1 MPAPT
6 SKSPS
11 KLPPMSAVR
20 AFEAAAESRQLHPRR
35 EELGMTQAAVSYQV
49 KALEDRIG
57 SALFVRQA
65 RNVALTPAGRRL
77 APAVT
82 EAFEMLRTAFAT
94 VGRNVDNVLSLS
106 ILPTIASHW
115 LVPRLGRFQIAHPQ
129 FAVQLDAS
137 HDIVDFAQAEFDL
150 AIRSG
155 RGDWPAL
162 EALFLLPSHF
172 TPVCSPRLL
181 QSTPLEGPADILKL
195 PILSP
200 HDPWWADWFSKA
212 EDRFGRSLGP
222 ARPFLRHP
230 DLRGHGGDGRAGG
243 RPRQS
248 LFLRAFRSRR
258 GPLRARAIFGDLV
271 QMFDLVLEADRSYW
285 LVYPKARRRSERIRA
300 FCEWALEEAR
310 RDAAQAAHNEEC
322 RRTYRPF
329 GFVPS

>member
-1 MPAPT
+1 MPPPPL
-6 SKSPS
+6 KPPS
-11 KLPPMSAVR
+11 GLPPLSAVR
-20 AFEAAAESRQLHPRR
+20 AFEAAARHESFTRAA

-49 KALEDRIG
+49 KALEDRVG
-57 SALFVRQA
+57 SPLFVRQA

-82 EAFEMLRTAFAT
+82 EAFEMLRTAFASA
-94 VGRNVDNVLSLS
+94 GRNVDNVLSLS

-137 HDIVDFAQAEFDL
+137 HDIVDFAQGEFDL

-155 RGDWPAL
+155 RGDWPGL

-181 QSTPLEGPADILKL
+181 QASPLEGPADILKM

-200 HDPWWADWFSKA
+200 HDPWWAEWFEKA
-212 EDRFGRSLGP
+212 GVGKVDLSDRLDHSFGTQTFEGMAAMAGQGVALIN
-222 ARPFLRHP
+222 PFFFAA
-230 DLRGHGGDGRAGG
+230 DLASGR
-243 RPRQS
+243 
-248 LFLRAFRSRR
+248 
-258 GPLRARAIFGDLV
+258 LV
-271 QMFDLVLEADRSYW
+271 QMFDLILEADRSFW
-285 LVYPKARRRSERIRA
+285 LVYPKARRRSEKIRA
-300 FCEWALEEAR
+300 FCDWALEEAR
-310 RDAAQAAHNEEC
+310 RDAAQAEEC
-322 RRTYRPF
+322 RRTTRPF